1 MSGAAHIIGPAL
13 LLQSDQFH
21 FYNKSPGV
29 VPDMPSIHVYMHE
42 GRTVEQKKGLVEDI
56 TAAIVKNTGAP
67 AEATEVIIHDVPRT
81 NWAVAG
87 KLASE
92 S

>member
-1 MSGAAHIIGPAL
+1 MVV
-13 LLQSDQFH
+13 LQQSTESLGH
-21 FYNKSPGV
+21 
-29 VPDMPSIHVYMHE
+29 H
-42 GRTVEQKKGLVEDI
+42 DI
-56 TAAIVKNTGAP
+56 TAAVVKNTGAP